1 MKSVEEPFGDKKQY
15 VKDVWREIMCK
26 MQTPL
31 TLTTSL
37 SVSFHALSRSN
48 NCRGAEISLFYQ
60 RSYSALCLIHP
71 LVTSLSSDLWP
82 EPVSGEMT
90 TKESKSPLSLQSI
103 YHLLN
108 FKLANMTRSHRRQR
122 ACVLLGGEDYPKG
135 WCFNQDTHFDPF
147 FHRQS
152 SSITLLR
159 QSCFCLAVDRAAS
172 AVFFSLRKPT
182 WDMSLPF
189 WSCLCLR
196 LGNMKWNTLC

>member
-1 MKSVEEPFGDKKQY
+1 MFEEKLCVRCKLRWPWRPVCQFLSMPSVEATTVVELKSACFINVPIVPYVLYTPSLLLYPLICDLNQY
-15 VKDVWREIMCK
+15 QVKWQPK
-26 MQTPL
+26 NP
-31 TLTTSL
+31 
-37 SVSFHALSRSN
+37 N
-48 NCRGAEISLFYQ
+48 
-60 RSYSALCLIHP
+60 P
-71 LVTSLSSDLWP
+71 
-82 EPVSGEMT
+82 
-90 TKESKSPLSLQSI
+90 PLSLQSI

-135 WCFNQDTHFDPF
+135 WCFNHDTHFDPF